1 MASLWY
7 SLQLKGTSRQLFE
20 SQLSVSEDSRSVSSS
35 SGKGGQAADIPNH
48 EERDPA
54 SDLLTNLLSAFS
66 SCKALRE
73 PVCPVRCGI
82 HQARLYPIFLI
93 IVLTVSLNVSTFGT
107 PSETMGP
114 VGGGGRYGPL

>member
-7 SLQLKGTSRQLFE
+7 SLLLKGTSRVCLYSNPNFLCQRILDLF
-20 SQLSVSEDSRSVSSS
+20 LLHTF

-54 SDLLTNLLSAFS
+54 SDLITNLLSAFS

-73 PVCPVRCGI
+73 PLCPGRCGI
-82 HQARLYPIFLI
+82 HQARAHIPHHCLDGLI
-93 IVLTVSLNVSTFGT
+93 ECFDIWNTI
-107 PSETMGP
+107 
-114 VGGGGRYGPL
+114 